1 MESPQTGGLIQEGA
15 EALERADWPGARRA
29 FECVLDGAGSA
40 EHAAAAEGLGLA
52 LWFEGRIAEGIEWR
66 ERAVTG
72 YAAQRRC
79 HDAAR
84 VAAWVSDQHLIAG
97 RPSAARGWLARAERI
112 LEDTPTGVGHGW
124 VAIGWAQQAE
134 AVEEQAEQAA
144 RALRIGRDTGTE
156 DLEILAL
163 SLLGKA
169 ELTAGHREPGLRLL
183 EEAMVA
189 ATAGRIRNVHTLGET
204 YCTLVGACAEA
215 EEWERVVE
223 WCERV
228 EGFARTH
235 HAAPLLGVC
244 RTVHADVLIAT
255 GHWAEA
261 EAALTSALATH
272 ARAIPELSVPARA
285 SLAELRIHQ
294 GRLREA
300 EQLLAR
306 REEHP
311 ASLRALALLHLA
323 DGRSQVAVALLERG
337 LSETEGHAVR
347 TAQLLA
353 VLVDA
358 RLAAG
363 DPAGAEVAVEQLQ
376 GIAGESGV
384 RLGAARADLAA
395 ARLALATGHRAAAAE
410 SARRALRAFG
420 VLAMPLDVGLAR
432 VELARAV
439 RDDSPELAREE
450 ALAAQAVFREL
461 GASRELDAA
470 ARLLRELGGG
480 TAPRSR
486 SAGELTSR
494 EHEVLDLIALGMSN
508 ARIARVL
515 GISQKTAGHH
525 VSRILMKLGVHN
537 RAEAVAHAV
546 ATGRDGD
553 PGRGT
558 GRGPA

>member
-1 MESPQTGGLIQEGA
+1 M
-15 EALERADWPGARRA
+15 
-29 FECVLDGAGSA
+29 
-40 EHAAAAEGLGLA
+40 
-52 LWFEGRIAEGIEWR
+52 
-66 ERAVTG
+66 
-72 YAAQRRC
+72 
-79 HDAAR
+79 
-84 VAAWVSDQHLIAG
+84 
-97 RPSAARGWLARAERI
+97 
-112 LEDTPTGVGHGW
+112 GHGW
-124 VAIGWAQQAE
+124 VAIGRAQQAE
-134 AVEEQAEQAA
+134 AVEEQAEQAE
-144 RALRIGRDTGTE
+144 RALRIGRETGAE

-169 ELTAGHREPGLRLL
+169 ELTAGRRGPGLRLL

-204 YCTLVGACAEA
+204 YCTLVAACAEA

-228 EGFARTH
+228 EDFAQTH
-235 HAAPLLGVC
+235 QAAPLLGVC

-300 EQLLAR
+300 EHLLAR

-311 ASLRALALLHLA
+311 ATLRALALLHLA
-323 DGRSQVAVALLERG
+323 EGRAQVAVTLLERG

-353 VLVDA
+353 ALVDA

-363 DPAGAEVAVEQLQ
+363 DPAGADVAVEKLQ
-376 GIAGESGV
+376 RIARESGV

-432 VELARAV
+432 LELARAV
-439 RDDSPELAREE
+439 LDDSPELAQEE
-450 ALAAQAVFREL
+450 VLAARTVFREL
-461 GASRELDAA
+461 GAARELDAA
-470 ARLLRELGGG
+470 ARLLRDLGGG
-480 TAPRSR
+480 TAPRPR
-486 SAGELTSR
+486 STGELTSR
-494 EHEVLDLIALGMSN
+494 EHEVLDLVALGMSN

-525 VSRILMKLGVHN
+525 VSRILTKLGVHN
-537 RAEAVAHAV
+537 RAEAAAHTVAI
-546 ATGRDGD
+546 GRDSG
-553 PGRGT
+553 
-558 GRGPA
+558 

>member
-1 MESPQTGGLIQEGA
+1 MESPQVGELVQEGA
-15 EALERADWPGARRA
+15 AALERADWPGARRA
-29 FECVLDGAGSA
+29 FERVLDGAA
-40 EHAAAAEGLGLA
+40 EHAVAAEGLGLA
-52 LWFEGRIAEGIEWR
+52 LWFEGRVAEGIEWR

-72 YAAQRRC
+72 YAAQHRS

-97 RPSAARGWLARAERI
+97 RPSAARGWLARAERV

-124 VAIGWAQQAE
+124 VAIGRAQQAD
-134 AVEEQAEQAA
+134 AVEDQAAQAA
-144 RALRIGRDTGTE
+144 RALRIGRETGAE

-163 SLLGKA
+163 SLLGRA

-204 YCTLVGACAEA
+204 YCTLVAACAEA
-215 EEWERVVE
+215 EEWERAVE

-228 EGFARTH
+228 EDFAQTH
-235 HAAPLLGVC
+235 QAAPLLGVC

-261 EAALTSALATH
+261 EAALTSALAAH
-272 ARAIPELSVPARA
+272 ARAIPELSVPSRA

-300 EQLLAR
+300 EHLLSR

-311 ASLRALALLHLA
+311 ATLRAMALLHLA
-323 DGRSQVAVALLERG
+323 EGRPQLAVSLLERG
-337 LSETEGHAVR
+337 LAETEGHAVR

-353 VLVDA
+353 ALVDA

-363 DPAGAEVAVEQLQ
+363 DPAGAGVAVEQLQ
-376 GIAGESGV
+376 RIAGESGV

-395 ARLALATGHRAAAAE
+395 ARLGLATGHRAAAAE

-432 VELARAV
+432 LELARAV
-439 RDDSPELAREE
+439 LDASPELAREE
-450 ALAAQAVFREL
+450 VLAAQAAFREL
-461 GASRELDAA
+461 GAARELDAA
-470 ARLLRELGGG
+470 ARLLRDLGGG
-480 TAPRSR
+480 TAPRAR

-494 EHEVLDLIALGMSN
+494 EHEVLDLVALGMSN

-537 RAEAVAHAV
+537 RAEAAAHTV
-546 ATGRDGD
+546 ATGRDG
-553 PGRGT
+553 GQGT
-558 GRGPA
+558 GAGAAG